1 MPLRPMEREQMW
13 MLPPTL
19 DEMIPADHP
28 ARFVDVYLDG
38 LGRDGWAELRVD
50 PDGNPMGAP
59 AYHPR
64 ALLSVW
70 LYGFMTG
77 VRSTRKLEAACRD
90 QIPFLWLT
98 GRQRP
103 DHNTL
108 WRFYDNHRQT
118 MRNLLKH
125 TVRTAFTMG
134 LVDLAFQAVDGTKVR
149 ANAANDR
156 TYDDETLRRLLE
168 RSDRTICD
176 LEAQNEA
183 GEDAPSANLPP
194 ELAGKEALRERMRRA
209 RETLADSDRLKQIN
223 LTDEDATMMKTRQ
236 GITLAYNAQ
245 AVVSPVTAEGK
256 ESGMLITAAD
266 VTDDPVDQSQL
277 APMLEQAEETSGVRA
292 ETTLADAGYH
302 SGANLEEC
310 ARRGQQVV
318 MPEAQG
324 RVLESP
330 YHKDR
335 FAYDEAS
342 DRYRC
347 PEGQWLRFTRIK
359 RTRQTK
365 MRLYRASGA
374 VCRAC
379 PAFGICTTDRRH
391 GRALEIGPRDA
402 ALRRH
407 RAWMSTEEAKRAYRH
422 RKQLVE
428 PVFGIIKEQ
437 QQAQRFLLRGLA
449 NVAAEWTL
457 LATAFNMRTLWR
469 IWRAQSPEPG
479 FTHKA
484 RRRFRP
490 RKQFQE
496 RSPMANGAGSPIYVS
511 RALLSE
517 SAISIFQRIL
527 LAPMRLIPSHARL

>member
-1 MPLRPMEREQMW
+1 MRRMTVPMTTKLCAVCWNGRNERSATLR
-13 MLPPTL
+13 
-19 DEMIPADHP
+19 
-28 ARFVDVYLDG
+28 
-38 LGRDGWAELRVD
+38 LRTR
-50 PDGNPMGAP
+50 P
-59 AYHPR
+59 
-64 ALLSVW
+64 
-70 LYGFMTG
+70 
-77 VRSTRKLEAACRD
+77 VR
-90 QIPFLWLT
+90 
-98 GRQRP
+98 
-103 DHNTL
+103 
-108 WRFYDNHRQT
+108 
-118 MRNLLKH
+118 
-125 TVRTAFTMG
+125 
-134 LVDLAFQAVDGTKVR
+134 
-149 ANAANDR
+149 
-156 TYDDETLRRLLE
+156 TLRR
-168 RSDRTICD
+168 RICRRNWP
-176 LEAQNEA
+176 ARRR
-183 GEDAPSANLPP
+183 
-194 ELAGKEALRERMRRA
+194 LRERMRRA

-256 ESGMLITAAD
+256 EGGMLITAAD
-266 VTDDPVDQSQL
+266 VTDDPADQSQL

-302 SGANLEEC
+302 SGSNLEEC
-310 ARRGQQVV
+310 DRRGQQVV

-324 RVLESP
+324 RMLKNP

-335 FAYDEAS
+335 FAYDETN

-347 PEGQWLRFTRIK
+347 PEGQWLRFMRIK
-359 RTRQTK
+359 RTRQTR

-407 RAWMSTEEAKRAYRH
+407 RAWMSTEEAKEAYRH

-437 QQAQRFLLRGLA
+437 QQAQRFLLRGRA

-469 IWRAQSPEPG
+469 IWRAQAAGPNS
-479 FTHKA
+479 THKA
-484 RRRFRP
+484 HQRFRP
-490 RKQFQE
+490 LAHVTDGIPVKSGE
-496 RSPMANGAGSPIYVS
+496 RLLTGASPTTA
-511 RALLSE
+511 
-517 SAISIFQRIL
+517 SAPATSIFQRIRL
-527 LAPMRLIPSHARL
+527 TPTRLIPCHTRF